1 MYPIPII
8 TNGHGGIINGIYQTQ
23 GKRSPVWSGGSQ
35 LFEGEFNRAIVARV
49 IEMLT
54 MQQTPYFQL
63 TPEATDIHRLKR
75 VKRANK
81 FNAENGGNTFL
92 LDIHS
97 NASPRRIRGKGR
109 GSEVHIAV
117 NASDK
122 SKELSKIARDQ
133 YKLLFPEERY
143 RGTKRKNWTI
153 VHKTAMPAML
163 LECFFMDNE
172 RECKKYL
179 MTREGRDQ
187 IALWVVEIIHI
198 YQCTEK
204 YIKQ

>member
-8 TNGHGGIINGIYQTQ
+8 SNGHGGIINGIYQTG
-23 GKRSPVWSGGSQ
+23 GKRSPIWSNGSQ

-49 IEMLT
+49 IEILT
-54 MQQTPYFQL
+54 SQQIPYYQL
-63 TPEATDIHRLKR
+63 TPEVVDIHRLRR
-75 VKRANK
+75 VQRANK

-92 LDIHS
+92 LDVHS
-97 NASPRRIRGKGR
+97 NSSPRRIRGKGR
-109 GSEVHIAV
+109 GSEVHIAS
-117 NASDK
+117 NASQK
-122 SKELSKIARDQ
+122 SHQLSKIARDE

-179 MTREGRDQ
+179 MTRTGRDQ
-187 IALWVVEIIHI
+187 IALWVFNIINM
-198 YQCTEK
+198 YQYMERQ
-204 YIKQ
+204 IK